1 MLATLSDGNATIV
14 ATKIGEEPG
23 IMSEARDVD
32 IYSIIRNARFNRTH
46 FLIVTVCT
54 TVAMFDG
61 FDTQLIAYVAPLIVR
76 DLQIPFSSLGTIF
89 GASMVGLSIGA
100 LCLPV
105 LADYFGRKPLIL
117 VSTGLFGVL
126 SLLTANAH
134 SYNELL
140 LLRVLTGLGLGAAL
154 PNVVALVSEYS
165 PAGMRVL
172 VNITL
177 GGFAVGALLAGA
189 VSAGLL
195 PLFGWQSMFYVGGT
209 IPLVSLLLLAIWL
222 PESLPFLVLKSAPAA
237 RIAQIVKRL
246 DPAYRLDA
254 SPTFTVHEPK
264 LAGLTV
270 VHLFR
275 DGRTAMTILLW
286 TAQFM
291 NLLVLL
297 FLLNWTPSLLREAG
311 LSLQTAIWTTVGFSC
326 GGVIG
331 AIVVGRLMDRY
342 KPFIVLALTLMGT
355 ACCIALVSHS
365 IGNTWVLQAA
375 VCVTGFGVAGCQNS
389 LNTVSGMLYPTAIRS
404 TGVGWSMGI
413 GRIGSIVGPFLGGV
427 LLAARWE
434 VPMIIMVQTVPML
447 IAAICVLGIPKARP
461 IETGPEVLDLSL
473 AKEKHA

>member
-1 MLATLSDGNATIV
+1 
-14 ATKIGEEPG
+14 
-23 IMSEARDVD
+23 MSETRDVE
-32 IYSIIRNARFNRTH
+32 IYTIIRGARFNRTH
-46 FLIVTVCT
+46 LFIVALCT

-117 VSTGLFGVL
+117 VSAALFGVL
-126 SLLTANAH
+126 SLLTANVH
-134 SYNELL
+134 SYEGLL

-189 VSAGLL
+189 VSAWLL
-195 PLFGWQSMFYVGGT
+195 PLYGWQSMFYVGGA
-209 IPLVSLLLLAIWL
+209 IPLISLLLLAAWL
-222 PESLPFLVLKSAPAA
+222 PESLPFLVLKQSAPIA
-237 RIAQIVKRL
+237 RIAHMVKRL
-246 DPAYRLDA
+246 DPTFSLDA
-254 SPTFTVHEPK
+254 ITSFTVDEPK
-264 LAGLTV
+264 LAGFTV

-275 DGRTAMTILLW
+275 DGRVVMTLLLW
-286 TAQFM
+286 IAQFM

-311 LSLQTAIWTTVGFSC
+311 LSLGTAIWTTVGFSC
-326 GGVIG
+326 GGVVG
-331 AIVVGRLMDRY
+331 AIAVGRVMDWY
-342 KPFIVLALTLMGT
+342 KPFPVLASTLIGT
-355 ACCIALVSHS
+355 AGAIAVVSHS

-375 VCVTGFGVAGCQNS
+375 VCITGFGVAGCQNS
-389 LNTVSGMLYPTAIRS
+389 LNMVSGMLYPTAIRS
-404 TGVGWSMGI
+404 TGVGWSMGM

-427 LLAARWE
+427 MLAAHWE
-434 VPMIIMVQTVPML
+434 IPMIIMVQIVPTF
-447 IAAICVLGIPKARP
+447 IAAICVLGISRVRP
-461 IETGPEVLDLSL
+461 VEAPAETFDLST